1 MKREIIT
8 IDEYRVL
15 TLPDNP
21 AKTVRMS
28 EAETAELFGVNLP
41 TIRTHIKS
49 ILKSGIVRADFRHGA
64 TQCGNCL
71 LPDYYGLE
79 MITAL
84 AFRIHSSNAQALRN
98 YIVGILCA
106 VNTQSTPTI
115 LVQVNTDK
123 KTSKEKEIFN

>member
-71 LPDYYGLE
+71 LIGDDN
-79 MITAL
+79 
-84 AFRIHSSNAQALRN
+84 S
-98 YIVGILCA
+98 VGVPYSFI
-106 VNTQSTPTI
+106 
-115 LVQVNTDK
+115 
-123 KTSKEKEIFN
+123 